1 MNSEERERR
10 LATGLNK
17 LPEFEQLT
25 SAEQLARFCAN
36 LRGSDVLAFDTE
48 FVSENRYRPQLC
60 LVQVATRDRMALID
74 AIAIKDLTPFWE
86 LIVNDVGATVVHAAR
101 EEFLFCFRA
110 TGARPR
116 ELFDLQ
122 LVGGFLG
129 MEYPAAYT
137 TLVNQ
142 LTGVSLSKGETRTDW
157 RKRPLTREQIRYAL
171 QDVQYLIEMYE
182 RMGER
187 LDRLGRR
194 EWYRE
199 EVAAWLGELE
209 LSETTSQWQ
218 RLPSL
223 SRMSRQ
229 TLAIVRQ
236 LYDWRESEAR
246 QQDRSPRRIL
256 PDDLLVEI
264 AKRGEAELGRL
275 KEIRGLQQRVSERYL
290 PAIARQVGL
299 GLELPEKQWP
309 AKPPAQHSV
318 SLGLLGQFLTTS
330 LNLVCVDH
338 QIAPALVASAN
349 DVRSIAARKLGLL
362 RGGSDE
368 PTLQGWREEVVGR
381 LIDDVIGG
389 KVALRVADPHS
400 EQPLRLESWQQE
412 PESPGD

>member
-1 MNSEERERR
+1 M
-10 LATGLNK
+10 NK
-17 LPEFEQLT
+17 LPEHQLITTPEQLD
-25 SAEQLARFCAN
+25 RFCGG
-36 LRGSDVLAFDTE
+36 LRGTDLLAFDTE
-48 FVSENRYRPQLC
+48 FVSENCYRPQLC
-60 LVQVATRDRMALID
+60 LVQVATRTQLALID

-86 LIVNDVGATVVHAAR
+86 LIVNDVGATIVHAAR

-116 ELFDLQ
+116 DLFDLQ
-122 LVGGFLG
+122 LVGGFIG

-157 RKRPLTREQIRYAL
+157 RKRPLTREQTRYAL
-171 QDVQYLIEMYE
+171 QDVEYLIEMYE

-199 EVAAWLGELE
+199 EVASWLGELE
-209 LSETTSQWQ
+209 QSETTSQWH
-218 RLPSL
+218 RLPAI
-223 SRMSRQ
+223 SRLSRQ

-246 QQDRSPRRIL
+246 QQDRSPRRVL

-264 AKRGEAELGRL
+264 AKRGESNPTRV
-275 KEIRGLQQRVSERYL
+275 KEIRGLQQRVADRYL
-290 PAIARQVGL
+290 AAIARQVSIAQ
-299 GLELPEKQWP
+299 ELPEKQWP
-309 AKPPAQHSV
+309 AKPDVQHSV
-318 SLGLLGQFLTTS
+318 SLGLLGQFLLTS
-330 LNLVCVDH
+330 LNLVCVDQ

-349 DVRSIAARKLGLL
+349 DIRNIAAKKLGLL
-362 RGGSDE
+362 RRGSAE
-368 PTLQGWREEVVGR
+368 SALEGWRQDVVGR
-381 LIDDVIGG
+381 LVDDVISG

-412 PESPGD
+412 PDSAGD

>member
-1 MNSEERERR
+1 MR
-10 LATGLNK
+10 LAADLNK
-17 LPEFEQLT
+17 LPEFEHLT
-25 SAEQLARFCAN
+25 SAEQLARFCSS
-36 LRGSDVLAFDTE
+36 LRGTDVLAFDTE

-60 LVQVATRDRMALID
+60 LVQVATRERMALID

-122 LVGGFLG
+122 LVGGFIG

-171 QDVQYLIEMYE
+171 QDVQYLIQMYE

-199 EVAAWLGELE
+199 EVATWLGELE

-223 SRMSRQ
+223 SRLSRQ

-264 AKRGEAELGRL
+264 AKRGEADLGRV
-275 KEIRGLQQRVSERYL
+275 KEIRGLQQRVSDRYL
-290 PAIARQVGL
+290 PLVARQVGL
-299 GLELPEKQWP
+299 ALELPEKQ
-309 AKPPAQHSV
+309 
-318 SLGLLGQFLTTS
+318 
-330 LNLVCVDH
+330 
-338 QIAPALVASAN
+338 
-349 DVRSIAARKLGLL
+349 
-362 RGGSDE
+362 
-368 PTLQGWREEVVGR
+368 
-381 LIDDVIGG
+381 
-389 KVALRVADPHS
+389 
-400 EQPLRLESWQQE
+400 
-412 PESPGD
+412 

>member
-1 MNSEERERR
+1 M
-10 LATGLNK
+10 NK
-17 LPEFEQLT
+17 LPDYDQISNRDQL
-25 SAEQLARFCAN
+25 ERFCSK

-60 LVQVATRDRMALID
+60 LVQVATRDRLALLD
-74 AIAIKDLTPFWE
+74 AIAIKDLAPFWE
-86 LIVNDVGATVVHAAR
+86 LIVNDVGTTIVHAAR

-110 TGARPR
+110 TGGRPR
-116 ELFDLQ
+116 DLFDLQ
-122 LVGGFLG
+122 LAAGFVG

-171 QDVQYLIEMYE
+171 QDVQFLIEMYE
-182 RMGER
+182 RMVER
-187 LDRLGRR
+187 LECLGRLD
-194 EWYRE
+194 WYRE
-199 EVAAWLGELE
+199 EAALWLSELE
-209 LSETTSQWQ
+209 QSETTSQWQ
-218 RLPSL
+218 RLPSI
-223 SRMSRQ
+223 SRLSRQ

-264 AKRGEAELGRL
+264 AKRGEADLARV

-290 PAIARQVGL
+290 PTIARQIGMA
-299 GLELPEKQWP
+299 LELPEKQWP
-309 AKPPAQHSV
+309 AKPSVPHSV

-330 LNLVCVDH
+330 LNLVCVDQ

-349 DVRSIAARKLGLL
+349 DVRNIAARKLGLL

-368 PTLQGWREEVVGR
+368 PTLQGWREQVVGR
-381 LIDDVIGG
+381 LIDDVITG

-400 EQPLRLESWQQE
+400 NQPLRLESWQQE